1 MATFNTTT
9 GKFQTAD
16 TANSSNR
23 ENLDDL
29 TAVIDSPI
37 ARIYSNLAQQT
48 TAGAFSL
55 ATTETSFLDFSN
67 AEYIAKN
74 SANNQNIVPYLDGD
88 VLIGADAN
96 DTTSPF
102 QIHLGENDITDT
114 HIQDAARDLFAH
126 NAKIVCNSEIIIYSH
141 LNQATSDLLNEPSA
155 RNALILENNNSA
167 SKIKVK
173 VIGRAYTADNSYVLN
188 ANVKARGS
196 FRFYWALGSNI
207 TSKEIDYSDGIV
219 DFLFEQNFSP
229 PTKATYRSK
238 GFIKLTGEHAGTTSS
253 PTILGSKN
261 TAFSLD
267 LPNGQYYLSAF
278 LNINNNHSSKL
289 VYLNFAGVDW
299 GTRMAVFRNMRQT
312 RLENHKVF
320 TYKTIDNSGNAV
332 SGVKIILTKR
342 YPTYNAQD
350 ANAASV
356 SFPSGNENTITST
369 SNSTGD
375 GELGSTN
382 GSNATGICVE
392 AFSGLGGPFSGNVDT
407 HYATASHFAG
417 AYANYDTLKYSV
429 FIFGK
434 VIQFNNTFTAG
445 IAGSDDEGVQSI
457 GNIVLQDDANLTA
470 TTSADVPTS
479 ATTFDDIYDM
489 LYKYAIDNDA
499 NYIASVSSGVM
510 AINASTFTLSS
521 LASTLLVTSSLIIVP
536 CASTVTA
543 GTKIT
548 ALVSTGTISTLN
560 ANITGA
566 YRDSAGVRYTLT
578 LPASTTLKGTYGTT
592 NTAIPLETVTGTTK
606 TLTLPTNQAV
616 KLYLKP
622 AGKTERYITFN
633 SGAYGGSQTPAFL
646 DLLSTVNTY
655 SWISQF
661 GASFSDSG
669 TDADDELTINITSAT
684 NIPNL
689 STTHTAAIVDR
700 VQKLDAYAN
709 LCLSRAATGFIT
721 VNAGGSMVTKDV
733 GITFSLANTISS
745 IVNVRFPI
753 YTDDNAISTPQNTH
767 TNRAFVNI
775 YFIND
780 SPTVDYALIQ
790 TQVNEA
796 ANIVSIKAKTD
807 SVNVNSDGEVES
819 NLKKVNGADV
829 TNISDFKSENID
841 KINGVDINQ
850 ILLPNASTQF
860 ADATNLTASLVS
872 GQIELVFANGNTSG
886 SVDINYPTALAL
898 NSLSYIDAALA
909 ISDNI
914 TNLKLTY
921 TLTLERQDVT
931 DMTVTASETF
941 SNTAT
946 EITLKSSSL
955 DTKLDAKLKK
965 LAIAFEVPTGQ
976 NLNSIII
983 EIKKLQIETGTA
995 HTNNDRLNEIGTGL
1009 STDINKAGLLAPRA
1023 ATNYE
1028 S

>member
-1 MATFNTTT
+1 MATYNSTT
-9 GKFQTAD
+9 GKFQAGTSA
-16 TANSSNR
+16 TR

-29 TAVIDSPI
+29 TAASGSPI
-37 ARIYSNLAQQT
+37 TREYSNLAQQT
-48 TAGAFSL
+48 TAGDFNL
-55 ATTETSFLDFSN
+55 ETTATSYLDFSN
-67 AEYIAKN
+67 AVYIAKN
-74 SANNQNIVPYLDGD
+74 SANNQNIVPFLDGD
-88 VLIGADAN
+88 ILIGADTN

-102 QIHLGENDITDT
+102 QIHLGENDITNT
-114 HIQDAARDLFAH
+114 HLQSAARDLFAS

-141 LNQATSDLLNEPSA
+141 LNQATSALLNEPSA
-155 RNALILENNNSA
+155 RNALILVNNNSA

-188 ANVKARGS
+188 TNVKARGS

-267 LPNGQYYLSAF
+267 LPAGQYYLSAF

-332 SGVKIILTKR
+332 SGAKIILTKR

-350 ANAASV
+350 ATAASV

-445 IAGSDDEGVQSI
+445 ITGSDDEGVQSI

-479 ATTFDDIYDM
+479 ASTYDDVYDM
-489 LYKYAIDNDA
+489 LYKYSIDNDVD
-499 NYIASVSSGVM
+499 YIASVSSGVM
-510 AINASTFTLSS
+510 VINIPALVFN
-521 LASTLLVTSSLIIVP
+521 STLTTVSVGNTIIAIPSNVTVS
-536 CASTVTA
+536 A

-548 ALVSTGTISTLN
+548 AIVSNGGISTVGTTT
-560 ANITGA
+560 ITGA
-566 YRDSAGVRYTLT
+566 YRDSSGVRYILT
-578 LPASTTLKGTYGTT
+578 LPANTTLKGTYGTT

-606 TLTLPTNQAV
+606 TLTLPINQAV

-745 IVNVRFPI
+745 IINVRFPI
-753 YTDDNAISTPQNTH
+753 YTDNNAISTPQNTH

-796 ANIVSIKAKTD
+796 SNIVSIKAKTD

-819 NLKKVNGADV
+819 NIKKVNGNDV
-829 TNISDFKSENID
+829 TNIDDFKSENID

-976 NLNSIII
+976 NLNGIII